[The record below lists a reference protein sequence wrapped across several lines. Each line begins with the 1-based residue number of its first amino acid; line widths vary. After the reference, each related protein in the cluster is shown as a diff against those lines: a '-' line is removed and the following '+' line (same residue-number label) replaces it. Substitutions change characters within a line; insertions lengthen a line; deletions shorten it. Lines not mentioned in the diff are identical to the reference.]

1 MRIAPDRQWM
11 LFSHLG
17 RGTRHRPSRTH
28 PGPDPS
34 SERCRPGHLPITH
47 PRPARRG
54 PTQVTHLH
62 PSRNTVQH
70 GQNMHHI
77 PPGPLG
83 TGPHAT
89 AHGPREGEVEEL
101 QIGRCVNGILTTFG
115 LNQIS
120 VLEQGIH
127 TLLDHHLVRRDHQVA
142 LTARPQGSREEHTT
156 LTQRG
161 RASEP
166 HTSLWKRAAGEAHIT
181 ARASQRQRVGP
192 GRRTHHVP
200 PSCFSLRLLRRLG
213 APPSDG
219 SKSDPVIGSPGI
231 GPHRGGERRWIPRL
245 PESSPPTGP
254 LLRRL
259 PHEPPP
265 RLGDSEGAS
274 QPPYRL
280 LDHGTRQSSPSYP
293 TTISPPKSQRWMP
306 HTPTIQ
312 QQVMHVPV
320 GRLSRESCKGMISTC
335 DHPTTPFGLR
345 ITANPSPRN
354 GHSAAQPF
362 APSRSAGENW
372 VRIPWAACTPPH

>member
-1 MRIAPDRQWM
+1 MHPAPTL

-54 PTQVTHLH
+54 PTHVTHLH

-181 ARASQRQRVGP
+181 ARASQRQRVRAREEDTSRPPILSPLAPSADSEHLPRTGASPRAFNDSGSGP
-192 GRRTHHVP
+192 GGGHITSPHPVP
-200 PSCFSLRLLRRLG
+200 PAPSPQTRSPSLGREQVR
-213 APPSDG
+213 PSHRQ
-219 SKSDPVIGSPGI
+219 PG
-231 GPHRGGERRWIPRL
+231 HRASQGGERRWIPRL
-245 PESSPPTGP
+245 LESSPPTGP

-312 QQVMHVPV
+312 QQP
-320 GRLSRESCKGMISTC
+320 
-335 DHPTTPFGLR
+335 
-345 ITANPSPRN
+345 
-354 GHSAAQPF
+354 
-362 APSRSAGENW
+362 
-372 VRIPWAACTPPH
+372 CTFQLGD